1 MCGALAFRWCAHGAR
16 TAKLLR
22 TWPCAEHWLP
32 NGLAAC
38 GFTLRQWP
46 RRLRHG
52 SAAQGG
58 AMALPMAGC
67 AAVLQG
73 APRARP
79 TGRPVPRTWA
89 SAPQKK
95 RAARGMACER
105 EVLRT
110 GPFPCRRQRNGLR
123 KGCASHR
130 AFPLPAAAKW
140 PVKGM
145 CFAQGLSPA
154 GGTPRGRPAN
164 WMANFFFR
172 PLKNLATGE
181 EKYATILATERRIMP
196 SIGEGML
203 CHGC

>member
-1 MCGALAFRWCAHGAR
+1 MAILAFLSFPKAGPSTVKGLAILAFLSASLPVAARFFAKRLAKGGALAFRWCAHGAR

-46 RRLRHG
+46 CRLRHG

-79 TGRPVPRTWA
+79 TGRPMPRTWA

-105 EVLRT
+105 DVLRT
-110 GPFPCRRQRNGLR
+110 GPFPCRRHSLR
-123 KGCASHR
+123 AARQLDGKFFLPPAKKPCHR
-130 AFPLPAAAKW
+130 
-140 PVKGM
+140 
-145 CFAQGLSPA
+145 
-154 GGTPRGRPAN
+154 RG
-164 WMANFFFR
+164 
-172 PLKNLATGE
+172 KICYNLGN
-181 EKYATILATERRIMP
+181 
-196 SIGEGML
+196 
-203 CHGC
+203 